1 MLGSTAFSELE
12 ERSTSQ
18 FQHKNITLSL
28 RVSLAQSKALRGSL
42 RQDPHHW
49 NLGHLENASRS
60 FNVSPDGHFP

>member
-28 RVSLAQSKALRGSL
+28 RVSLAQSKALR
-42 RQDPHHW
+42 QDPHHW
-49 NLGHLENASRS
+49 NPGHLENASRS